1 MVAFQPSF
9 ACLMSTSSLPSDIQ
23 DATCPLS
30 DAPPH
35 VPASPDSSA
44 SRLVYIQTAPTTAPG
59 TQQQQQ
65 GAAGAG
71 ADRDAPGQHAAF
83 YLPNPAPCERDSEY
97 STELRPTLSRHEAS
111 GIDTSVS
118 TPGACE
124 NGLVRHA
131 AKPSVNVFQ
140 GISTYTDDYTQKSA
154 APAQSPSHEEVRP
167 APSWPQLLLHYL
179 LALSHRV
186 VR

>member
-1 MVAFQPSF
+1 
-9 ACLMSTSSLPSDIQ
+9 MSTSSLPSDIH

-44 SRLVYIQTAPTTAPG
+44 SRLVHIQTAPTPAPG
-59 TQQQQQ
+59 TQQQQ
-65 GAAGAG
+65 GT
-71 ADRDAPGQHAAF
+71 DRDTPGQHAAF

-97 STELRPTLSRHEAS
+97 SAEFRPTLGRHKAS
-111 GIDTSVS
+111 GVDASVS

-131 AKPSVNVFQ
+131 ARPSVNVFQ
-140 GISTYTDDYTQKSA
+140 GISAYTDDYTQKSA
-154 APAQSPSHEEVRP
+154 APAQALSHEEVRP
-167 APSWPQLLLHYL
+167 APSCPQLLLHYL
-179 LALSHRV
+179 VALQESHSGYGV
-186 VR
+186 V